1 MLRFLNSVWY
11 NFKEYIILTVLVILN
26 LFIISQNRSPAV
38 QRVRAIA
45 FGTFASV
52 TSVVSDVF
60 NIKNLKKENEQL
72 RETNAKLMLQLS
84 KLREAAIINEELK
97 GLLALKDTSGYP
109 LIPAS
114 IVSKSMSRVQGT
126 ITLNVGKS
134 DSVKVGMPVI
144 TDKGLVGIIYSV
156 SDNYS
161 IARTLQNVDLK
172 LTVKDERTRE
182 NGLMKWNGDNLV
194 IVNVPKT
201 YQIKKGDRIITSE
214 LSSLVPF
221 PIPIGVAAGSNNVE
235 TGIFNEIKVI
245 PFVDFDEVENVFVM
259 KTVTSKEIDNLEL
272 NFLKKFQ

>member
-1 MLRFLNSVWY
+1 
-11 NFKEYIILTVLVILN
+11 
-26 LFIISQNRSPAV
+26 
-38 QRVRAIA
+38 
-45 FGTFASV
+45 
-52 TSVVSDVF
+52 
-60 NIKNLKKENEQL
+60 
-72 RETNAKLMLQLS
+72 
-84 KLREAAIINEELK
+84 
-97 GLLALKDTSGYP
+97 
-109 LIPAS
+109 
-114 IVSKSMSRVQGT
+114 MSRVQGT

-259 KTVTSKEIDNLEL
+259 KTVASKEIDNLEL